1 MKSESGIWFMFWVWI
16 TILTGGSLSLVPGS
30 WLTKIIFPIF
40 LISESGP
47 LYSPGAYRNGILQFT
62 GELWEH
68 GSRPRVFGIF
78 TSEVIIA
85 TV

>member
-16 TILTGGSLSLVPGS
+16 TILSLVPGS